1 MAATNPSFM
10 NGVPELLVLRLLRNG
25 EMYGYQIV
33 QAIREETGEVVS
45 LGEGVVYPVLHALE
59 KAGAI
64 TGHRRPVNGR
74 SRIYYALSPA
84 GVSRL
89 AELSELWSRV
99 TGAVQQVLVGGVH
112 ANLV

>member
-1 MAATNPSFM
+1 MGSTNPSFM

-64 TGHRRPVNGR
+64 TARRRAVGGR
-74 SRIYYALSPA
+74 SRIYYTLSPQ

-89 AELSELWSRV
+89 AELTGVWSRL
-99 TGAVQQVLVGGVH
+99 TEAVQQVLTGGGH
-112 ANLV
+112 AEPV